1 MIIVTG
7 SFRLP
12 VEKVAEARPAME
24 SVIAASREE
33 TGCMAYAYAED
44 ILEPGL
50 FRVSEAW
57 VSGDLL
63 AKHLDTPH
71 MKLWQ
76 EQRQQMGMTDR
87 AITMH
92 AVKNSVE
99 L

>member
-12 VEKVAEARPAME
+12 IDRVEEARPAME
-24 SVIAASREE
+24 HVIAASRQEP
-33 TGCMAYAYAED
+33 GCLAYAYAED

-50 FRVSEAW
+50 FQVSEAW

-63 AKHLDTPH
+63 ARHFETPH
-71 MKLWQ
+71 MTQWQ
-76 EQRQQMGMTDR
+76 EQRQQLGMTDR

-92 AVKNSVE
+92 AIKNSVE